1 MHYRNLRTGA
11 DIYVNSEITAPNYV
25 RIDGAVAPKEEPVK
39 APEQEPVKEDPVKE
53 EKSEAKKHKLKVSD
67 TTKEILTK
75 YKTKQ
80 NYVFIFKTS

>member
-53 EKSEAKKHKLKVSD
+53 EKSEAKKPVTKK
-67 TTKEILTK
+67 TTPKKSTK
-75 YKTKQ
+75 RAKK
-80 NYVFIFKTS
+80 